1 MTEWAGHARRVLDQG
16 QACALISLLAVEGS
30 APREAGTRMVV
41 TTDACLG
48 TIGGGHLEFLA
59 VKQARA
65 ALDHPPGAWR
75 IQDYPLGPLLGQCC
89 GGRVRVMVERL
100 DPVYSGW
107 LREAEIRPAFALETR
122 LYDDH
127 VERHLVAETP
137 ATLTAKGPQPAAGDR
152 LVEAVGVPVTQLTL
166 FGAGHVGQ
174 AIARLMPGLPFE
186 LRWYDE
192 RPEFSPQTVP
202 QNLADIAQNASGLV
216 LIMTHDHALDY
227 RLTAAALS
235 GEASFIGLIGSATKR
250 VRFLNRLRK
259 DGFGEDTLQ
268 RLTCPIGITGIAG
281 KAPEIIAVS
290 VVAQLLLR
298 RADGGTDGSA

>member
-41 TTDACLG
+41 TADACLG

-100 DPVYSGW
+100 DPDHSDW
-107 LREAEIRPAFALETR
+107 LREVEIRPAFALETR
-122 LYDDH
+122 LYDGH
-127 VERHLVAETP
+127 VERHLVSEMP
-137 ATLTAKGPQPAAGDR
+137 AALAAKGPQPMAGDR
-152 LVEAVGVPVTQLTL
+152 LIEAVGAPVTQLTL

-174 AIARLMPGLPFE
+174 AIARLMSGLPFD
-186 LRWYDE
+186 LHWYDE
-192 RPEFSPQTVP
+192 RPEYSPQTTP
-202 QNLADIAQNASGLV
+202 QNLSDIAQNASGLV

-259 DGFGEDTLQ
+259 DGFDDDVLQ
-268 RLTCPIGITGIAG
+268 RLTCPIGIAGISG

-290 VVAQLLLR
+290 VVAQLLLQ
-298 RADGGTDGSA
+298 RADGGADGSA